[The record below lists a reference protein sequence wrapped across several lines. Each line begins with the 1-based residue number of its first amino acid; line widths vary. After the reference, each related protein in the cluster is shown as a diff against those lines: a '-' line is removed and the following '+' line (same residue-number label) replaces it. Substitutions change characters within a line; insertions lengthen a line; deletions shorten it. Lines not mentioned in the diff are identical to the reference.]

1 MKYNIVRT
9 TLAIV
14 SMATLYMPP
23 QSASAQNCG
32 AVLTA
37 PLTVLHKNVGPC
49 GPTTPVAITL
59 SNSAGNTPVL
69 DLNGYR
75 IFGMNP
81 PIPGSIGVQ
90 LEAFDTVTG
99 GPAIS
104 AVYGPGRI
112 DHFDTGIQVL
122 YDYNTVTHVHLVANN
137 TGISSGTGNNSISAN
152 TLKRNSCWGMS
163 SATSGSNPAD
173 SIVDNFITGSI
184 PSSTSST
191 CPGIGIAVQD
201 GTYVQGNV
209 VDHCTLGMYSTTTG
223 GVTAFISGN
232 DFSHNSLQGASISN
246 AQGITVS
253 GNYFHNNGQE
263 GLLLNNVLG
272 DQYGLSIQGNFADGN
287 NAKGGLGGIAL
298 VNINNLT
305 IQSNVALGN
314 ASIPVVDLY
323 WDGTGAG
330 NTWASNVC
338 DTESG
343 SISPPQCW

>member
-1 MKYNIVRT
+1 MKRNIVRT

-14 SMATLYMPP
+14 SVATLYLQP
-23 QSASAQNCG
+23 QSAGALSCG
-32 AVLTA
+32 AVLLA
-37 PLTVLHKNVGPC
+37 PLTVLHNNVGPC
-49 GPTTPVAITL
+49 DSTHLVAITL

-81 PIPGSIGVQ
+81 PIQGSIGVE

-152 TLKRNSCWGMS
+152 TLKRNSCWGIF

-191 CPGIGIAVQD
+191 CPGIGIALQD

-209 VDHCTLGMYSTTTG
+209 VDHCTLGMYSTTGTG
-223 GVTAFISGN
+223 GIPAFISGN
-232 DFSHNSLQGASISN
+232 DFSHNSRQGASISN

-253 GNYFHNNGQE
+253 GNYFHDNGQE

-272 DQYGLSIQGNFADGN
+272 DHYGFSIQGNFADGN

-314 ASIPVVDLY
+314 ASIPV
-323 WDGTGAG
+323 
-330 NTWASNVC
+330 
-338 DTESG
+338 
-343 SISPPQCW
+343 